1 MEKVNPEDRE
11 IISKQLGRAPRG
23 LVEVSA
29 RCSYGYP
36 VVIKTEPLIKNSDG
50 DFEVFPTLYW
60 LTGPKRR
67 KEVAKIESSG
77 YIEQLEKELNSDR
90 DLKKEYRR
98 NEENYLD
105 QQGELLT
112 REDEEFLKRKGAL
125 EALNR
130 GIGGIES
137 DEHIKCL
144 HLHLAHQI
152 ADENVI
158 GALLQERFSF
168 DDCPQ
173 DDVVCSQF

>member
-1 MEKVNPEDRE
+1 LEKVNPEDRK
-11 IISKQLGRAPRG
+11 IIRKQLGRAPRG

-77 YIEQLEKELNSDR
+77 YIEKLEEELNSDR

-98 NEENYLD
+98 NEASYLD
-105 QQGELLT
+105 EQRNLLSP
-112 REDEEFLKRKGAL
+112 EEESFLKQKGAL
-125 EALNR
+125 ELST
-130 GIGGIES
+130 GE
-137 DEHIKCL
+137 
-144 HLHLAHQI
+144 LA
-152 ADENVI
+152 
-158 GALLQERFSF
+158 G
-168 DDCPQ
+168 
-173 DDVVCSQF
+173 

>member
-1 MEKVNPEDRE
+1 MEKVNPEDRK
-11 IISKQLGRAPRG
+11 IIRKQLGRAPRG

-77 YIEQLEKELNSDR
+77 YIEKLEEELNSDR

-98 NEENYLD
+98 NEASYLD
-105 QQGELLT
+105 EQRNLLSP
-112 REDEEFLKRKGAL
+112 EEESFLKQKGAL
-125 EALNR
+125 ELST
-130 GIGGIES
+130 GE
-137 DEHIKCL
+137 
-144 HLHLAHQI
+144 LA
-152 ADENVI
+152 
-158 GALLQERFSF
+158 G
-168 DDCPQ
+168 
-173 DDVVCSQF
+173 